1 MFVFFSLLNHFQTYE
16 EVAAAV
22 TLLKL
27 CMDAYFLHLHC
38 LVTYRCVASCVVKI
52 MDLICSCVGGSTR
65 EKSDCCY
72 YLKINWTGRGQPVCL
87 PRNNALSFLVY
98 SKFCSINNGC
108 FRSLSI
114 VSLNV
119 VQKHRDCAAS

>member
-1 MFVFFSLLNHFQTYE
+1 MYE

-52 MDLICSCVGGSTR
+52 MDLICSSANVCVSGVQQGKKVTVVIIW
-65 EKSDCCY
+65 K
-72 YLKINWTGRGQPVCL
+72 LIGQAVVDLFASLETMHCHFWYTQNSAPL
-87 PRNNALSFLVY
+87 TMDAFAPFQLFL
-98 SKFCSINNGC
+98 
-108 FRSLSI
+108 
-114 VSLNV
+114 
-119 VQKHRDCAAS
+119 

>member
-52 MDLICSCVGGSTR
+52 MDLICSCVG
-65 EKSDCCY
+65 
-72 YLKINWTGRGQPVCL
+72 
-87 PRNNALSFLVY
+87 
-98 SKFCSINNGC
+98 
-108 FRSLSI
+108 
-114 VSLNV
+114 
-119 VQKHRDCAAS
+119 VQQGKKVTVII